1 MTLDIIIAI
10 LLLAAC
16 IKGLRKGLIGALFA
30 LFAYIIGIVAALKL
44 SAVVANRLGEH
55 VSVSAKWLPL
65 LSFLL
70 VLIAVVLIIN
80 WSGKLLQSAMETMM
94 LGWVN
99 RAGGA
104 LFFTLL
110 YALFISVA
118 LFYLVQLKLIGEET
132 ITASNL
138 YPYLA
143 PLGPWVTE
151 GIGGIVPPV
160 KDVFAQ
166 LERFFSELAVKLE
179 Q

>member
-1 MTLDIIIAI
+1 MALDFIIAI
-10 LLLAAC
+10 LLVAAC

-30 LFAYIIGIVAALKL
+30 LVAYIIGIIAALKL

-55 VSVSAKWLPL
+55 AAVSAKWLPL

-70 VLIAVVLIIN
+70 VFITMVLLIN
-80 WSGKLLQSAMETMM
+80 WSGKLLQSALETMM

-104 LFFTLL
+104 LLFTLL

-118 LFYLVQLKLIGEET
+118 LFYLVQLKFIGDET
-132 ITASNL
+132 TASSNL
-138 YPYLA
+138 YPYLS
-143 PLGPWVTE
+143 PLGPWITE
-151 GIGGIVPPV
+151 GIGEIVPPV